1 MEFLKTI
8 ILAAAQGVAEFL
20 PVSSS
25 GHLLVL
31 GQWFGFDAEK
41 NLTLNVVLHAG
52 TLLAILVYYFN
63 KILSILIY
71 PRRRRLIGLVI
82 AGSVPAAVVGFSL
95 KLGDLDEKIFSSPWV
110 AGVGFLFTGIMLIT
124 VFGKPWKKPDD
135 EKSDAVVLEKMSFKQ
150 AVLIGCAQAFA
161 ILPGVSRSG
170 STISCGVLTKLRK
183 ADAAEFSFL
192 LAIPAIGG
200 AALLEFLEAV
210 KNSGAICR
218 GEISA
223 MSIGFMVAAVTGY
236 VSLAGLIKVLQ
247 KGRLGW
253 FSLYLF
259 AAAAITLA
267 VECVKYF

>member
-1 MEFLKTI
+1 MDLLKTI
-8 ILAAAQGVAEFL
+8 ILAVAQGIAEFL

-52 TLLAILVYYFN
+52 TLLAILVYYFH
-63 KILSILIY
+63 KILSILTD

-95 KLGDLDEKIFSSPWV
+95 KLGKLDEKIFSLPWV
-110 AGVGFLFTGIMLIT
+110 AGVGFLFTGIMLMT
-124 VFGKPWKKPDD
+124 VFGKPWKESEA
-135 EKSDAVVLEKMSFKQ
+135 EKADAVVLKKMSFKQ
-150 AVLIGCAQAFA
+150 AIMIGCAQAFA

-170 STISCGVLTKLRK
+170 STISCGVFAKLRK

-200 AALLEFLEAV
+200 AALLELLDAL
-210 KNSGAICR
+210 KNSGSMCR
-218 GEISA
+218 SDILA
-223 MSIGFMVAAVTGY
+223 MGIGFAVAAVTGY

-247 KGRLGW
+247 KGKLGW